1 MYLIAMCYDFRFS
14 MCYEGFIQLM
24 AIGERQGKPVPSPA
38 EVSVSG
44 YVTNISDHVYSAYSV
59 DLMAVP

>member
-1 MYLIAMCYDFRFS
+1 
-14 MCYEGFIQLM
+14 M
-24 AIGERQGKPVPSPA
+24 AIGDRQGKPEPSPA

-44 YVTNISDHVYSAYSV
+44 YVTNISDHIYGAYSV